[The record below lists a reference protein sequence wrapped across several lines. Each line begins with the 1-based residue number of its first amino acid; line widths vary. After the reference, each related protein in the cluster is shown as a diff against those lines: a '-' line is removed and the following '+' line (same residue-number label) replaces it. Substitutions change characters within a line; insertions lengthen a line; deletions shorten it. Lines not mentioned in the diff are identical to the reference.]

1 MVLGGLDAVFGAIGQ
16 TESGRWVA
24 DKARSAVAAARS
36 LGQAAPEDEAVLDEE
51 AVLDATPRS
60 RQRVQHRQ

>member
-36 LGQAAPEDEAVLDEE
+36 LGQAAPEDEAAE
-51 AVLDATPRS
+51 
-60 RQRVQHRQ
+60 